1 MNNEILEDKQPID
14 RSEEVS
20 KWIEKITKAERDYQ
34 PYYDLIKK
42 IREYYRNDDSRF
54 TRHNIFWSHIETLKP
69 FLYFKQPR
77 PYVELA
83 DKSTNPVSSLAA
95 RLLGKALQWD
105 LKRFDFDSAIKY
117 ARNDFLIS
125 GCGIL
130 EEKYEPTFGEIE
142 TIDPNDPSITIKA
155 RIKTDEKVVTSYI
168 DPLDFIADNDKVGI
182 WENASWI
189 ARRMCMTKK
198 EAIQSFGEN
207 VRDLI
212 VADNEI
218 DYKNKP
224 ISVYKIWDKQ
234 EKVIYWLSKEAPRD
248 FLRIDEDPLGVE
260 GFFPIPKPIFAT
272 LTSNSL
278 IPVPDYTE
286 IKSILDEFDGVTDR
300 MKLVMKAL
308 KVSGAYDKSFPELYN
323 ILNKD
328 VSLIAVSDFQKLKDA
343 GGIRGILD
351 FMPIDQYLEALKI
364 LSQRKEE
371 LKNQLFEITGIS
383 DIMRGNSDPNETAT
397 AVTKKTNFG
406 SLRNQDRQNDMQ
418 RFITDL
424 LRIKAEIICEHFSE
438 QTWKSIA
445 ANMEIDATTF
455 TQAITLLKHDKLRDL
470 TLGIETDTA
479 FNQLAENERNIET
492 VKLIGEFM
500 DKAVP
505 VIQAQPA
512 LLPLYKQMVAA
523 VVSGLPSARQFDG
536 VIDSTFQNLQNQIA
550 APKPQQPD
558 PNMLK
563 LQQDAQKNAQDFEI
577 KKEQNALKAREI
589 NIKEQAEQNKVA
601 LTQEEINAQVALKHE
616 QNLLADKK
624 ADANITTGYVPPFN

>member
-1 MNNEILEDKQPID
+1 MNNEIEEEKTINRTDEVKKWLD
-14 RSEEVS
+14 RISEA
-20 KWIEKITKAERDYQ
+20 EKNYNS
-34 PYYDLIKK
+34 YYDLIKNT
-42 IREYYRNDDSRF
+42 RDYYKNTNSE
-54 TRHNIFWSHIETLKP
+54 RHNIFWSHIETLKP

-95 RLLGKALQWD
+95 RLLSKALQWD
-105 LKRFDFDSAIKY
+105 LKRFDFDSVIKY

-130 EEKYEPTFGEIE
+130 EEKYEPSFAEVE
-142 TIDPNDPSITIKA
+142 TEDPNLPGIKIKA
-155 RIKTDEKVVTSYI
+155 KIKTDEKVITSYI
-168 DPLDFIADNDKVGI
+168 DPLDFLADSEKVGI
-182 WENASWI
+182 WEDASWI
-189 ARRMCMTKK
+189 ARRIYMTKD
-198 EAIQSFGEN
+198 EAIRSFGEQIK
-207 VRDLI
+207 DLI
-212 VADNEI
+212 IKPNDL
-218 DYKNKP
+218 DYRDKT
-224 ISVYKIWDKQ
+224 ITIYKVWDKKN
-234 EKVIYWLSKEAPRD
+234 KVIYWLSKESPND
-248 FLRIDEDPLGVE
+248 FLKVIEDPLGIE
-260 GFFPIPKPIFAT
+260 GFYPIPKPIYAT
-272 LTSNSL
+272 LTNDSL
-278 IPVPDYTE
+278 VPVPDFVE
-286 IKSILDEFDGVTDR
+286 IKSILNEFDGITQR
-300 MKLVMKAL
+300 MKLVVQAL
-308 KVSGAYDKSFPELYN
+308 KVSGAYDKAFPELYN

-328 VSLIAVSDFQKLKDA
+328 VSLIAVNDFQKLKDS

-351 FMPIDQYLEALKI
+351 FAPIEQYLEALKVM
-364 LSQRKEE
+364 SQRKEE
-371 LKNQLFEITGIS
+371 LKNQLYEITGIS

-445 ANMEIDATTF
+445 ANMDIEQGTF
-455 TQAITLLKHDKLRDL
+455 IQAINLLKHDKLRDL

-479 FNQLAENERNIET
+479 FNQLAEADRNIET

-505 VIQAQPA
+505 IIQAQPA

-536 VIDSTFQNLQNQIA
+536 VIDSTFQNLQNQIM

-589 NIKEQAEQNKVA
+589 NIKEQAEQNKVM

-616 QNLLADKK
+616 QNLMDDKK
-624 ADANITTGYVPPFN
+624 ADANITTGYVPPFQ